1 MNNLTVSDFLKITSK
16 KLNFQREKY
25 LEKNIPNNY
34 DQITVLFNLG
44 DLRNTLSLSSMIL
57 PRYRKETKSLRY
69 FIVFSYPGFSS
80 LFPYA
85 DEYWSFD
92 QDNFLKIYNGSCG
105 LDNTNNLKTIYLRH
119 LNENFREVIKA
130 ESFNDIYE
138 HFFLKRY
145 WEKNKNIRIILPQII
160 NSLASNDVFID
171 KYSKI
176 NLEKKVFIFPNKT
189 MQIIR
194 KGKLIYEEIKSEF
207 WINLIKKLLENNI
220 SVFCLKHPL
229 THDISA
235 EFIESKNALFFNE
248 TDINQIMSIMR
259 MSGCVFD
266 FFSGVSRLAMV
277 ARTPYILADER
288 IRYFNYKEYEFEDV
302 VGESLQ
308 GERFF
313 IFADLMNA
321 NNDLYNNIA
330 SNIISK
336 IDKINKN
343 NKGILSSEFIDKL
356 SNYQN
361 VRYYQSK
368 KMGINF
374 LKFPKVN
381 RS

>member
-16 KLNFQREKY
+16 KLNFSREKY
-25 LEKNIPNNY
+25 VEKNIPNNF

-44 DLRNTLSLSSMIL
+44 DLRNTLSLSSMVL
-57 PRYRKETKSLRY
+57 PKFRKETKALRY

-92 QDNFLKIYNGSCG
+92 PENFFKIYNNSCG
-105 LDNTNNLKTIYLRH
+105 LDNSINLKTIYLRH

-130 ESFNDIYE
+130 ESFNDIYD
-138 HFFLKRY
+138 HFFIKRY
-145 WEKNKNIRIILPQII
+145 WEKNKNIRIILPQVI
-160 NSLASNDVFID
+160 NSLASNDSFVEQ
-171 KYSKI
+171 YSKI
-176 NLEKKVFIFPNKT
+176 NINKKVFIFPNKT

-194 KGKLIYEEIKSEF
+194 KGKLIYEEIKYEF
-207 WINLIKKLLENNI
+207 WVNLIKKLLENDVGI
-220 SVFCLKHPL
+220 FCVKHPL
-229 THDISA
+229 TYDMSA
-235 EFIESKNALFFNE
+235 EFTENKNILFFNE
-248 TDINQIMSIMR
+248 IDINQIMALMR
-259 MSGCVFD
+259 MAGCVFD
-266 FFSGVSRLAMV
+266 FFSGISRLAIMS
-277 ARTPYILADER
+277 RTPYILADER

-302 VGESLQ
+302 VGESLH

-330 SNIISK
+330 SNIINK
-336 IDKINKN
+336 IDKIKKN
-343 NKGILSSEFIDKL
+343 SKGMLNSEYIDKL

-368 KMGINF
+368 KMGLKF
-374 LKFPKVN
+374 LKFPKVY
-381 RS
+381 

>member
-16 KLNFQREKY
+16 KLNFNREKY
-25 LEKNIPNNY
+25 IEKNIPSNF

-57 PRYRKETKSLRY
+57 PKFRKETKSLRY

-85 DEYWSFD
+85 DEFWSFD
-92 QDNFLKIYNGSCG
+92 QENFLRIYNSSLG
-105 LDNTNNLKTIYLRH
+105 LDNFNSLKTIYLRH
-119 LNENFREVIKA
+119 FNENFREVIKS
-130 ESFNDIYE
+130 ESFNDIYD

-160 NSLASNDVFID
+160 NSYSSNDVFVE
-171 KYSKI
+171 KYSNINTNRKI
-176 NLEKKVFIFPNKT
+176 FIFPNKT

-194 KGKLIYEEIKSEF
+194 KGKLTYEEIKVEF
-207 WINLIKKLLENNI
+207 WINLIKKLLNNNI
-220 SVFCLKHPL
+220 SVICVKHPL
-229 THDISA
+229 THDISSH
-235 EFIESKNALFFNE
+235 FIDEKNILFFNE
-248 TDINQIMSIMR
+248 IDLNQIMSLMR
-259 MSGCVFD
+259 MSECVFD
-266 FFSGVSRLAMV
+266 FFSGISRLAIA

-302 VGESLQ
+302 VGESLY
-308 GERFF
+308 GDRFF
-313 IFADLMNA
+313 IFADLLNA
-321 NNDLYNNIA
+321 NNDLYSNIA

-336 IDKINKN
+336 IDKIKKIS
-343 NKGILSSEFIDKL
+343 KGILSSEYIDKL

-368 KMGINF
+368 KMGLNF
-374 LKFPKVN
+374 LKFPKVY
-381 RS
+381 